1 MRILVYIYVLAA
13 FALSFS
19 SLFTESYP
27 ALFWI
32 DILAPE
38 PGDKYPIA
46 ITGLLT
52 ALCLLLPMV
61 IVMYVLKVIRNRKN
75 APVVDESYFNKS
87 GIHFS
92 RIKQMQNRL
101 VSSPVFIDGIQQG
114 RIDSGKK
121 LFIELAPG
129 TYEVEVGGKRERSEK
144 LIVQV
149 ETNKHAQVEIEIV
162 PNGLRSKHVISNI

>member
-13 FALSFS
+13 FALSFG

-61 IVMYVLKVIRNRKN
+61 IVMYVLKVIRNRKI

-149 ETNKHAQVEIEIV
+149 EANKHAQVEIEIV